1 MRLAAAVAQLP
12 RTARCAVVPHQRYAV
27 RRSGNHHLQHPSVG
41 KVEGDRLGL
50 VVHVGHLRRRSP
62 GETAYFA
69 ACVSMG
75 MRVALYLLVL
85 MWQMVQDRN
94 HNGST
99 EQDLGF

>member
-1 MRLAAAVAQLP
+1 
-12 RTARCAVVPHQRYAV
+12 
-27 RRSGNHHLQHPSVG
+27 
-41 KVEGDRLGL
+41 
-50 VVHVGHLRRRSP
+50 
-62 GETAYFA
+62 
-69 ACVSMG
+69 